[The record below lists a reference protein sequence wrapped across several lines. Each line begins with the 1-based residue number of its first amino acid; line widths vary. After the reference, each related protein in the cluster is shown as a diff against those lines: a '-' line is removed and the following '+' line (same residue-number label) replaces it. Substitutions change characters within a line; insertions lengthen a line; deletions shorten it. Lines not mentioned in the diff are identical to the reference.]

1 MTHPQAMLCGLAA
14 FFLWVLVDVAMK
26 ITSMGQSALSP
37 FVIVA
42 AVGLFGAAS
51 LVFVQY
57 LRRDLGALKPKN
69 WHLQSWIGLCS
80 IIINYANVIALKH
93 LPITMFYVVV
103 FTIPLMIAVLSA
115 LFKHEVLT
123 FLKVAC
129 LLAGFGGTALAVG
142 VNGGGEW
149 IGYVA
154 AFISVTCFASY
165 TLLLRQIANTASA
178 ESTQLLMCLFLG
190 FFGLAG
196 AIVEGSSIPEPWFLV
211 MMMVAGCINALGGI
225 MYNIAIKNTISTNVA
240 QLHYTQIIFG
250 AIFGY
255 FLWNEIPTWNL
266 LIGSLIIIAAGM
278 VVAAQVKMADRAKKL
293 S

>member
-1 MTHPQAMLCGLAA
+1 MTQLQAMLCGLAA

-26 ITSMGQSALSP
+26 ITSMGQGALSP

-42 AVGLFGAAS
+42 AVGLFGAVS
-51 LVFVQY
+51 LVFAQY
-57 LRRDLGALKPKN
+57 LRRDIGALKPKN
-69 WHLQSWIGLCS
+69 WHLQSWLGICA

-115 LFKHEVLT
+115 LFKHETLT
-123 FLKVAC
+123 LLKTAC
-129 LLAGFGGTALAVG
+129 LLSGFGGTVLAIG
-142 VNGGGEW
+142 IKGGGGDW
-149 IGYVA
+149 IGYLA
-154 AFISVTCFASY
+154 ALISVTCFASY
-165 TLLLRQIANTASA
+165 TILLRQIANTASA

-196 AIVEGSSIPEPWFLV
+196 ALVEGASIPQPWFLI
-211 MMMVAGCINALGGI
+211 MMMAAGCLNTLGGI
-225 MYNIAIKNTISTNVA
+225 MYNVGIKNTVSTNVA

-266 LIGSLIIIAAGM
+266 FVGSIIIVVSGM
-278 VVAAQVKMADRAKKL
+278 IVAAQAKKADAAE